1 MTQLLTVE
9 NPTFCLLKFQNWNP
23 MTVVTLKMKCQGVG
37 FGKVW
42 NVKRECGHMNQPKDK
57 SAQPTQ
63 ASSQFESGFG
73 GSMFGGA
80 NGSQFNSQSN
90 GSQFGGP
97 GNTGTQAGGEFGAT
111 SFGGTNAVSQIFKEG
126 GFGGDDKKKKMIV
139 VGAAIAAVV
148 VCLGA
153 VWYLFFNEDGT
164 ETAATTP
171 AITEPATAPA
181 TQEEAATDE
190 DDAEEDA
197 APATTS
203 AAPAGA
209 ASGNGS
215 TWAYNEESGGPV
227 ITVAPGAA
235 VEVSRLASFAESYVA
250 GKANEAG
257 KFRIPAPPPGKVFWR
272 LQGQSNSNEITITPP
287 PGLGLSFNAPGK
299 LASGG
304 QLKWSASGPV
314 AFFRVEFGTDA
325 KFTSVSHAI
334 STSQTS
340 AAAKDVGA
348 GTYFVRVGG
357 FNRASGKWEWSS
369 ASSVNVN

>member
-1 MTQLLTVE
+1 
-9 NPTFCLLKFQNWNP
+9 
-23 MTVVTLKMKCQGVG
+23 
-37 FGKVW
+37 
-42 NVKRECGHMNQPKDK
+42 MNQPKEK

-80 NGSQFNSQSN
+80 NGSQFNSQAN
-90 GSQFGGP
+90 GSQFGGA
-97 GNTGTQAGGEFGAT
+97 GNSGTQAGGEFGAT

-153 VWYLFFNEDGT
+153 VWYLFFSEGGT
-164 ETAATTP
+164 ESEVTTP
-171 AITEPATAPA
+171 AITEPVALPV
-181 TQEEAATDE
+181 TQEEAATSE

-197 APATTS
+197 APVPS
-203 AAPAGA
+203 AAEALVPAA
-209 ASGNGS
+209 AANGS

-227 ITVAPGAA
+227 ISVAPGAGI
-235 VEVSRLASFAESYVA
+235 EVSRLASFAESYVA

-272 LQGQSNSNEITITPP
+272 QQGQSNANEITITPP
-287 PGLGLSFNAPGK
+287 ASLGLSFNAPGT

-325 KFTSVSHAI
+325 NFTSVSHAI